1 MTFLLIL
8 CRSICEYYRQLTIS
22 ACYTGP
28 AYSENGTPSIK
39 RVKASSSLPRNSD
52 AKNGR
57 TRLNSRSIVGGC
69 KTTFAVFFAGK
80 MFALFRFSIK
90 SNVFHFFWRRR
101 RRKLPENEFEWYI
114 HSRNIFFF
122 PRLIPSLK
130 NPDLSSEIILSRIF
144 DIKKKR
150 KRDKFVAI
158 WHLNGSYITR
168 NTQEPRVNH

>member
-90 SNVFHFFWRRR
+90 SNVFHFFFEEEEE
-101 RRKLPENEFEWYI
+101 ENFQRTNSNDIFTREIF
-114 HSRNIFFF
+114 FFF

-158 WHLNGSYITR
+158 
-168 NTQEPRVNH
+168 